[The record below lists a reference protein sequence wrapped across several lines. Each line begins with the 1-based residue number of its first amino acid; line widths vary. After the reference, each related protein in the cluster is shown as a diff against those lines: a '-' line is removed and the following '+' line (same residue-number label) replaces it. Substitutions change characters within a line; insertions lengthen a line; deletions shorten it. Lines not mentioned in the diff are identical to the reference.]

1 MIEMLDRE
9 IFSIAVRSELDSKK
23 IYEKMAEKTSN
34 FVLKDKLRFL
44 AKEEEKHRKIL
55 ENMFN
60 KLYPDEDLKISEK
73 SLVPKI
79 DVESAE
85 IPELLEKAMES
96 ERIEEKFY
104 RDLAEKS
111 EYKNILLYLADVEKG
126 HHAILEAEHNMIMQ
140 YPDYYNKNWDT
151 DMIHLGP

>member
-1 MIEMLDRE
+1 MLDRE

-55 ENMFN
+55 EN

-79 DVESAE
+79 DIESAE
-85 IPELLEKAMES
+85 IPELLEKTMES

-111 EYKNILLYLADVEKG
+111 EYKDILLYLADVEKG

>member
-44 AKEEEKHRKIL
+44 AKEEEKHRKML
-55 ENMFN
+55 EN

-73 SLVPKI
+73 SLVSKI
-79 DVESAE
+79 NIESAE
-85 IPELLEKAMES
+85 IPELLEKARGS

-126 HHAILEAEHNMIMQ
+126 HHAILEAEHNMVMQ
-140 YPDYYNKNWDT
+140 YPDYYNKSWDT
-151 DMIHLGP
+151 DMIHLEP